1 MNLPKVLILGG
12 GFAGIEC
19 AKVFKNQPVEV
30 LLIDRQ
36 NHHLFQPLLYQV
48 ASAGLAAPEI
58 AHPIR
63 SIFFKQD
70 NVTVLMD
77 EVTTIDLKE
86 RKVVT
91 REREER
97 YDYLV
102 IALGVKTGYFGHTEW
117 EQHARGLK
125 SLDDATAIRRD
136 VLHAFEKAE
145 ACDDPAAR
153 ARLMTVAVIGGGPT
167 GVELAGAFAE
177 LARHVLKRD
186 FKNINTSE
194 ARIHLIEAQDRLLTM
209 YDPALSDY
217 TKRTLESLG
226 VTVHLGGAVADL
238 REGQIVLHEHTIEAA
253 TIVWAAGVEAPP
265 ISRTL
270 CVETDR
276 AGRLVVETDLSLPG
290 HPEVFVAG
298 DLASCVDQAG
308 KRVPGLSPAAM
319 QMGRHAAKVILEE
332 IGGKRPA
339 SYDVRLQFR
348 YFDKGSMAT
357 IGRSH
362 AVAESMGMKFDGFIA
377 WLMWLFI
384 HLFFLVGFRNRL
396 AVLMQWF
403 YAYVRYRHGARIIMG
418 LPSKPADPG
427 PPQTKPPL
435 AATEARD

>member
-19 AKVFKNQPVEV
+19 AKAFKNQPVEV

-63 SIFFKQD
+63 SIFFNQE

-77 EVTTIDLKE
+77 EVVAIDLKE

-91 REREER
+91 RGRGER

-102 IALGVKTGYFGHTEW
+102 IAMGVKTGYFGHAEW
-117 EQHARGLK
+117 EPHARGLK

-136 VLHAFEKAE
+136 VLLAFEKAE
-145 ACDDPAAR
+145 ACDDPAER

-186 FKNINTSE
+186 FKNINTGE

-217 TKRTLESLG
+217 TKRTLEGMG
-226 VTVHLGGAVADL
+226 VTVRLDTAVADL
-238 REGQIVLHEHTIEAA
+238 TEGRVVLEDGVIEAA
-253 TIVWAAGVEAPP
+253 NIVWAAGVEAPA
-265 ISRTL
+265 ITRTL
-270 CVETDR
+270 GVETDR

-308 KRVPGLSPAAM
+308 KRVPGLCPAAM
-319 QMGRHAAKVILEE
+319 QMGRHAARVILEE
-332 IGGKRPA
+332 IEGKRPE
-339 SYDVRLQFR
+339 SYDVRPQFR

-362 AVAESMGMKFDGFIA
+362 AVAESQGMKFDGFIA

-384 HLFFLVGFRNRL
+384 HLLFLVGFRNRI

-403 YAYVRYRHGARIIMG
+403 YAYVRYRRGARIITG
-418 LPSKPADPG
+418 LPSRPDS
-427 PPQTKPPL
+427 
-435 AATEARD
+435 

>member
-19 AKVFKNQPVEV
+19 AKAFKNQPVEV

-63 SIFFKQD
+63 SIFFKQE

-91 REREER
+91 REREEP

-102 IALGVKTGYFGHTEW
+102 IALGVKTGYFGHGEW
-117 EQHARGLK
+117 EAHARGLK

-145 ACDDPAAR
+145 ACDDPVER
-153 ARLMTVAVIGGGPT
+153 RRLMNLVVIGGGPT

-177 LARHVLKRD
+177 LARHVLRRD

-217 TKRTLESLG
+217 TKRTLENLG
-226 VTVHLGGAVADL
+226 VTVHLGTPVADL
-238 REGQIVLHEHTIEAA
+238 RDGVVVLKEGAIEAA
-253 TIVWAAGVEAPP
+253 NIVWAAGVEAPA
-265 ISRTL
+265 ITRTL
-270 CVETDR
+270 GVETDR

-298 DLASCVDQAG
+298 DLASCVDQASI
-308 KRVPGLSPAAM
+308 RVPGLSPAAM

-332 IGGKRPA
+332 IGGKRPS
-339 SYDVRLQFR
+339 SYDVRPQFR

-362 AVAESMGMKFDGFIA
+362 AVAESMGMKFDGFVA

-396 AVLMQWF
+396 AVMVQWF
-403 YAYVRYRHGARIIMG
+403 YAYVKYRRGARIITG
-418 LPSKPADPG
+418 LPSKPAVPALAEA
-427 PPQTKPPL
+427 KPPL
-435 AATEARD
+435 AATKARD

>member
-1 MNLPKVLILGG
+1 MKTPRVLIVGG

-19 AKVFKNQPVEV
+19 AKAFRNEPVEI
-30 LLIDRQ
+30 LLVDRQ

-63 SIFFKQD
+63 SIFRNQK

-77 EVTTIDLKE
+77 EVVAIDLKE
-86 RKVVT
+86 RRVVT
-91 REREER
+91 REREEP

-102 IALGVKTGYFGHTEW
+102 LALGVKTGYFGHAAW
-117 EQHARGLK
+117 EAHARGLK

-145 ACDDPAAR
+145 ACDDPAER
-153 ARLMTVAVIGGGPT
+153 ERLMTVVVIGGGPT

-177 LARHVLKRD
+177 LARHVLRRD
-186 FKNINTSE
+186 FRNINTGE
-194 ARIHLIEAQDRLLTM
+194 ARIHLVEAQDRLLSM

-217 TKRTLESLG
+217 TKRTLEAMG
-226 VTVHLGGAVADL
+226 VTVRLGAAVADL
-238 REGQIVLHEHTIEAA
+238 REGEVFLEDGSIKAA
-253 TIVWAAGVEAPP
+253 NLVWAAGVEAPA
-265 ISRTL
+265 IARAL
-270 CVETDR
+270 GVETDR

-290 HPEVFVAG
+290 HPRVFVAG

-308 KRVPGLSPAAM
+308 KRVPGLCPAAM

-332 IGGKRPA
+332 IKGRRGEG
-339 SYDVRLQFR
+339 YDVRPQFR

-362 AVAESMGMKFDGFIA
+362 AVAESMGLKFDGFVA
-377 WLMWLFI
+377 WLMWLFV
-384 HLFFLVGFRNRL
+384 HLLFLVGFRNRL

-403 YAYVRYRHGARIIMG
+403 YAYVRYRRGARLITG
-418 LPSKPADPG
+418 LPPRPG
-427 PPQTKPPL
+427 S
-435 AATEARD
+435 

>member
-1 MNLPKVLILGG
+1 MNRKKVLILGG

-19 AKVFKNQPVEV
+19 AKTFKNEPVDV

-63 SIFFKQD
+63 SIFFRQD

-77 EVTTIDLKE
+77 EVTAIDLE
-86 RKVVT
+86 NRKVLT
-91 REREER
+91 PDREES

-102 IALGVKTGYFGHTEW
+102 LALGVKTGYFGHREW
-117 EQHARGLK
+117 ERQARGLK
-125 SLDDATAIRRD
+125 SLEDATSIRRD
-136 VLHAFEKAE
+136 VLFAFEKAE
-145 ACDDPAAR
+145 ACDDPAER
-153 ARLMTVAVIGGGPT
+153 ERLMTVVVIGGGPT

-177 LARHVLKRD
+177 LARHVLRRD
-186 FKNINTSE
+186 FKNINTGE
-194 ARIHLIEAQDRLLTM
+194 ARIHLIEGQDRLLSM

-217 TKRTLESLG
+217 TRTTLEAMG
-226 VTVHLGGAVADL
+226 VTIHLGTTVADL
-238 REGQIVLHEHTIEAA
+238 REGEVVLDGGILPAA
-253 TIVWAAGVEAPP
+253 NIVWAAGVEAPA
-265 ISRTL
+265 ITRTL
-270 CVETDR
+270 GVETDR
-276 AGRLVVETDLSLPG
+276 AGRLLVDTDLSLPG

-308 KRVPGLSPAAM
+308 KRVPGLCPAAM
-319 QMGRHAAKVILEE
+319 QMGRHAARVILEE
-332 IGGKRPA
+332 VKGRR
-339 SYDVRLQFR
+339 SRDYDVRPQFR

-384 HLFFLVGFRNRL
+384 HLLFLVGFRNRI

-403 YAYVRYRHGARIIMG
+403 YAYVRYRRGARIITG
-418 LPSKPADPG
+418 LP
-427 PPQTKPPL
+427 
-435 AATEARD
+435 ARDPS